1 MFNLRFLH
9 STFIH
14 ALKIKNSS
22 VDVASLVCI
31 FYNVY
36 RLAVLS
42 EDSTELPALEA
53 EQSRMGHDTARHIVV
68 TLV

>member
-22 VDVASLVCI
+22 VDVPSLVCI

-36 RLAVLS
+36 RLAAVLS
-42 EDSTELPALEA
+42 EDSTELPA
-53 EQSRMGHDTARHIVV
+53 
-68 TLV
+68 